1 MATPGADRR
10 VVDVRVLG
18 SLEVEVGGVAL
29 VLPSKVER
37 SVFLALALQPGRTVT
52 VMALAADVWGDE
64 LPRSWRKNI
73 HVRISRLRQRLESQ
87 TGGSELLLTT
97 DDGYRLAV
105 DPDRVDAVRFQRLLT
120 EGSRLLAEGAPR
132 QAERVLAAAMAL
144 WRGEPLSEIADTP
157 VGQVETTRLTELREV
172 AIDEWHEAAL
182 ALGRHHTVVAAL
194 EGGVAAHPLRERR
207 WAQLMLALYRSGRQG
222 EALRAYQRAR
232 AVLGEQLGIEPGG
245 ELRRLEAAILRNDP
259 ALDLP
264 TEPVPDGSAS
274 SRVVD
279 AAPSGPPGEVA
290 SHLEWAERHQEV
302 VPFIGRAQDVERL
315 HEVWRRCRDD
325 EVVGVLAV
333 CGDAGVGKTRL
344 AAEVALQVAHEGGLV
359 LHGRCEPDIP
369 LSILRG
375 AVRSFGVRP
384 ADDVATLGSS
394 AVVDLGLETYEA
406 MKAEARRRP
415 VLLVI
420 DDAQWADPYTVMMVR
435 FLCDRPK
442 LDDPLPVLALVLLRD
457 GSSWPPG
464 LAEVLNEMQRH
475 EVYRTVRVEPLG
487 RADAAALLA
496 ERLGEDVDPD
506 EIRPL
511 LDDLGGNPEVVLAMA
526 KHLLDTNQ
534 SPTLGG
540 VDVVGVPDPTR
551 VAIGR
556 QLDEL
561 SDEVLR
567 LLRAASVLGNRF
579 ALVDAATA
587 AGLDEESVLDQLDH
601 AIEARLVDPVAGDVA
616 SFTFVTGA
624 VRHVLLGRLTAARR
638 ARIEARLA
646 RAAGDTT

>member
-1 MATPGADRR
+1 MATEGDDPT

-18 SLEVEVGGVAL
+18 ALEVEVGGVAL
-29 VLPSKVER
+29 ALPSKVER
-37 SVFLALALQPGRTVT
+37 SVFVALALRPGRTVT
-52 VMALAADVWGDE
+52 VATLAADVWGDE

-73 HVRISRLRQRLESQ
+73 HVRISRLRQRLGSQ
-87 TGGSELLLTT
+87 TGGSELLITA

-105 DPDRVDAVRFQRLLT
+105 DPDRVDAVRFERLLT
-120 EGSRLLAEGAPR
+120 EGSRLLADGAPHE
-132 QAERVLAAAMAL
+132 AERVLGAAMTL

-157 VGQVETTRLTELREV
+157 VGQVETTRLTELRDV
-172 AIDEWHEAAL
+172 AIDERHEALL
-182 ALGRHHTVVAAL
+182 AVGGHHTLVAAL

-232 AVLGEQLGIEPGG
+232 AVLGHQLGIEPGAQ
-245 ELRRLEAAILRNDP
+245 LRRLEAAILRNDP

-264 TEPVPDGSAS
+264 AS
-274 SRVVD
+274 PTPGEMPSGQIVD
-279 AAPSGPPGEVA
+279 AAPGGPPEVVA
-290 SHLEWAERHQEV
+290 SHLEWAERHREV
-302 VPFIGRAQDVERL
+302 VAFIGRAEDVERL
-315 HEVWRRCRDD
+315 HAVWRRCRDD

-333 CGDAGVGKTRL
+333 RGDAGVGKTRL
-344 AAEVALQVAHEGGLV
+344 AAEVALQVAGEGGLV

-375 AVRSFGVRP
+375 SVRSFGLRP
-384 ADDVATLGSS
+384 GDDASLGSS
-394 AVVDLGLETYEA
+394 AVVDLGLEVYEA

-435 FLCDRPK
+435 FLCDRPM
-442 LDDPLPVLALVLLRD
+442 LDDSLPVLALVLLRD
-457 GSSWPPG
+457 GSSWPAG

-475 EVYRTVRVEPLG
+475 EVYRTLHVEPLG
-487 RADAAALLA
+487 RADAEALLA
-496 ERLGEDVDPD
+496 ERLGEEVDPD
-506 EIRPL
+506 EVRPL
-511 LDDLGGNPEVVLAMA
+511 LDDLGGIPEVVLAMA

-534 SPTLGG
+534 PPTLGG

-579 ALVDAATA
+579 ALVDAAAA
-587 AGLDEESVLDQLDH
+587 AGLDEEAVLDQLDH
-601 AIEARLVDPVAGDVA
+601 AIEARLVDPVAGDAA

-624 VRHVLLGRLTAARR
+624 VRRVLLDRLTAARR
-638 ARIEARLA
+638 ARIEARLS
-646 RAAGDTT
+646 RAAGGAT